1 MWYNKEWQ
9 GRFPASFKEKLEH
22 KESKFMHIGNLVA
35 AHWRDK
41 RDVYACSIIQG
52 TGAEIVER
60 KHDDSITKPKIIID
74 FNNHMQE
81 WINAIDFSCRIHF
94 VAKL

>member
-1 MWYNKEWQ
+1 
-9 GRFPASFKEKLEH
+9 
-22 KESKFMHIGNLVA
+22 MHIGNLVA